1 MNDAT
6 TARIYWDSQAL
17 GNVGW
22 AWAIRVNGEHDDSGP
37 LGPGYQHHDTKN
49 LELLRSATVAELQS
63 QFADEV
69 TESITDIVVVRFGYS
84 DARGCAAKGRYN
96 GYGREQIDDDG
107 GPTAEDM
114 GR

>member
-37 LGPGYQHHDTKN
+37 LGPGYQHHDAEN
-49 LELLRSATVAELQS
+49 LERLRSATDDELRLQFGDDVA
-63 QFADEV
+63 
-69 TESITDIVVVRFGYS
+69 ESITDIEVVRFGCS
-84 DARGCAAKGRYN
+84 DA
-96 GYGREQIDDDG
+96 
-107 GPTAEDM
+107 
-114 GR
+114 